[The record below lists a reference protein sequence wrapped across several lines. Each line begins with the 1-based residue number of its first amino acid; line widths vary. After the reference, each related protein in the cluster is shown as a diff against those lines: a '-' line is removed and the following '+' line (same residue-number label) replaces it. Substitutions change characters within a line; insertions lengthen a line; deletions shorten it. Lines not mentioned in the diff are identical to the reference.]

1 MIYIL
6 ERLRKLRKISRQKWQ
21 ACCPSH
27 DDNTP
32 SLSIKLS
39 DNCLLLYC
47 HAGCTIHDICG
58 ALSIKITDLFL
69 NRKDIN
75 TVNDWKKARFQ
86 EALINER
93 LIVAMYKNRCTT
105 HQRISK
111 QDDLRYQKAVER
123 IQKIEEI
130 INVVPHST

>member
-6 ERLRKLRKISRQKWQ
+6 ERLRNLRKVSRQKWQ

-27 DDNTP
+27 DDKTT
-32 SLSIKLS
+32 SLSVKLS
-39 DNCLLLYC
+39 DECLLLYC
-47 HAGCTIHDICG
+47 YAGCTIHDICG

-69 NRKDIN
+69 NRKDID

-93 LIVAMYKNRCTT
+93 LIVAMYKNRSDA
-105 HQRISK
+105 QQKINK

-130 INVVPHST
+130 IHVVPRNT